1 MIGATI
7 PPRRADMDA
16 MPIALFLKYE
26 NQYFNK
32 IWSVKTCFPNDK
44 KWS

>member
-16 MPIALFLKYE
+16 IPIALFLKNQKK
-26 NQYFNK
+26 NQYIINMA
-32 IWSVKTCFPNDK
+32 
-44 KWS
+44 